1 MNEISDGYSEN
12 GSRLRI
18 RELAD
23 GDRPRERLMH
33 GGVSSLNNYEL
44 LAVLLKTGTREMGV
58 LEFAQSILQRF
69 GGMGRL
75 DRITF
80 DELCQIKGI
89 GQAKAAEII
98 AAIELG
104 RRIHAEASAFDLRS
118 FHGAQDVY
126 DLVGDRMRSLDHEEL
141 WVLNLDSRN
150 RLVAIDYLYKGAV
163 NASTIRVAE
172 IFQGAIVRKAP
183 SILLVH
189 NHPSGDTTPSTAD
202 ISVTKNVM
210 DAGKILEIKCIDHV
224 IIGRNSYQSLRELIG

>member
-1 MNEISDGYSEN
+1 MDEKSSKFAEN
-12 GSRLRI
+12 GFRLRI

-44 LAVLLKTGTREMGV
+44 LAILLKTGTREMGV

-80 DELCQIKGI
+80 DELRQVKGI

-104 RRIHAEASAFDLRS
+104 RRIHAEASAWELRP

-126 DLVGDRMRSLDHEEL
+126 NLVGERMRSLDHEEL
-141 WVLNLDSRN
+141 WVLNLDSKN
-150 RLVAIDYLYKGAV
+150 RLIAIDYLYKGAV
-163 NASTIRVAE
+163 NASTIRIAE
-172 IFQGAIVRKAP
+172 IFQGAIVRKAT
-183 SILLVH
+183 SILMVH
-189 NHPSGDTTPSTAD
+189 NHPSGDITPSTAD
-202 ISVTKNVM
+202 ISVTKNVI
-210 DAGKILEIKCIDHV
+210 DAGKILEIKCLDHV
-224 IIGRNSYQSLRELIG
+224 IIGRNCYQSLLELME